1 MNREQ
6 LEQLR
11 QYCYLFGE
19 IDAAYHEIFQ
29 RQGLSDS
36 VGKILYTICCNGG
49 SQPLNEI
56 CRTMG
61 LSKQTANSA
70 MRKLEGEGMIYLDAI
85 DGKSKMVCLT
95 QTGKQLA
102 EKMIMPVIEMEN
114 SIYGS
119 WTREEQDIYLEL
131 TVRFLRDLREKSQTI
146 GERRER

>member
-1 MNREQ
+1 MELEQ
-6 LEQLR
+6 LERLH

-19 IDAAYHEIFQ
+19 IEAAYHEIFQ
-29 RQGLSDS
+29 CQGLSDS

-49 SQPLNEI
+49 RQPLNDI

-70 MRKLEGEGMIYLDAI
+70 IRKLESDGLIYLDAI

-95 QTGKQLA
+95 QTGEQLA
-102 EKMIMPVIEMEN
+102 EKAVMPVIEIEN

-119 WTREEQDIYLEL
+119 WTREEQEIYLDL
-131 TVRFLRDLREKSQTI
+131 TARFLRDLREKGRTI